1 MNLVNEIDNL
11 KQMVLKMSDVVVSNI
26 EIAINNYLGKTDE
39 MVNDDLVDK
48 FERLIEEMCLNILLK
63 ERAYASDLKQ
73 LTGILKLVSDLER
86 IGDHAEDI
94 ITFSHKLKE
103 NNKEVLHD
111 EKIENL
117 ASFIVDML
125 NKAVNSYINEDI
137 EQAKKV
143 IDLDNYVDKK
153 YEELIEE
160 LAHNKTSDEFYLSF
174 AIYTT
179 LVVKYLERIADH
191 SVNIA
196 EWVIYIKSGYYK
208 DKKIY

>member
-26 EIAINNYLGKTDE
+26 ETAINNYLGKTDE

-63 ERAYASDLKQ
+63 ERPYASDLKQ

-160 LAHNKTSDEFYLSF
+160 LAHNKINDEFYLSF

-179 LVVKYLERIADH
+179 LVAKYLERIADH